1 MSSIKRS
8 RCVKHLPGQ
17 DTRRCSLTCENF
29 LYVFKAAP
37 RGRTRRRHGGRP
49 ALPLELPCRT
59 APTPVGWR
67 EDHNHEGPPWHT
79 AVSTVQESTT
89 GPGFGSYREQV
100 CSRTWHCPARPE
112 PVKGAYG
119 VGYAADP

>member
-1 MSSIKRS
+1 MDGVDAVDLAAEADRAGASRRRPSTRS
-8 RCVKHLPGQ
+8 RRPRRAARAA
-17 DTRRCSLTCENF
+17 DT
-29 LYVFKAAP
+29 AA
-37 RGRTRRRHGGRP
+37 RP

-67 EDHNHEGPPWHT
+67 EDHNRGPPWHT
-79 AVSTVQESTT
+79 AVSTVQ
-89 GPGFGSYREQV
+89 GVDRWAGFGSYREQV

-119 VGYAADP
+119 VGFAAHP